1 VLLSK
6 LFSYRDGIA
15 GTMKHR
21 PLKNSIRLAG
31 LSSLLLLVPTLGF
44 VQGCTDLTEVPTS
57 SIAPENFYRNEE
69 EVLGG
74 LASVYAQLRQTI
86 EASYNASEV
95 SSDEYIVPTRG
106 TDWYDNGRW
115 LLFDRQLYEANNTAS
130 NNDGLNGA
138 WNALFVGV
146 ARANVAIA
154 AVNTVDF
161 PTKPVVLAELRTLR
175 AFYYFL
181 LQDLFGGVQIVED
194 TEIKARERNTRAEVF
209 AFIESELNETRTVL
223 PPSWSAEMNGRMT
236 RGAADAILA
245 SLYINAQVFSG
256 DVTATG
262 LTPGAAKWQEA
273 ADAADRVINSGI
285 YSLATDFH
293 ANFAPDN
300 HTSPEIIMSIKFL
313 NATDLGLNF
322 LMRALHYSQYT
333 PQPWNGFATIAET
346 YLAFDPQDRRRQI
359 FLAGQQFNV
368 DTGLP
373 VNDNQG
379 NPLVFTLDFPP
390 RSGTGNGPD
399 NTLDYAGVRIA
410 KWPADPAR
418 VQQHSSNDFAHFRL
432 AEMYLIKAEALNELG
447 RTAEAIVLVNQVR
460 ARAFAVPEP
469 ISPATTQAQFRTV
482 ILNERLFELTAE
494 GKRRQDQIRLGSYL
508 RPWFNKDQREPY
520 RILMPIPQI
529 QIEANALLAQNP
541 GY

>member
-1 VLLSK
+1 MTN
-6 LFSYRDGIA
+6 R
-15 GTMKHR
+15 
-21 PLKNSIRLAG
+21 RLHKSVRTAG
-31 LSSLLLLVPTLGF
+31 LSTLLLLAPAFGF

-115 LLFDRQLYEANNTAS
+115 LFFDRQTYEANNTAS

-138 WNALFVGV
+138 WGALFIGV

-154 AVNTVDF
+154 AVNAVDF
-161 PTKPVVLAELRTLR
+161 PTKPIVLAELRTLR

-181 LQDLFGGVQIVED
+181 LQDLFGGVPIVED
-194 TEIKARERNTRAEVF
+194 TEIMARPRNTRAEVF
-209 AFIESELNETRTVL
+209 AFIESELNATRTVL
-223 PPSWSAEMNGRMT
+223 PETWPAEMNGRLT

-245 SLYINAQVFSG
+245 SLYINARVFSG
-256 DVTATG
+256 EVSLTG
-262 LTPGAAKWQEA
+262 LTPGPAKWQEA
-273 ADAADRVINSGI
+273 IDAADRVINSGR
-285 YSLATDFH
+285 YSLASNFH
-293 ANFAPDN
+293 ANFAHDN
-300 HTSPEIIMSIKFL
+300 HLSPEIIMAVKFL
-313 NATDLGLNF
+313 NATDLGNNF
-322 LMRALHYSQYT
+322 LMRTLHYSQYT

-346 YLAFDPQDRRRQI
+346 YLTFDPDDRRREI
-359 FLAGQQFNV
+359 FLEGQQFNV

-373 VNDNQG
+373 VEDNQG

-390 RSGTGNGPD
+390 RSGTGNGAD

-410 KWPADPAR
+410 KWAPDPNR
-418 VQQHSSNDFAHFRL
+418 VQQHASNDFAHFRL

-447 RTAEAIVLVNQVR
+447 QTPAAIALVNLVR
-460 ARAFAVPEP
+460 ARAFASPEP
-469 ISPATTQAQFRTV
+469 IPATTTQEQFRTV
-482 ILNERLFELTAE
+482 ILRERLFELTAE
-494 GKRRQDQIRLGSYL
+494 GKRRQDQIRFGDYL
-508 RPWFNKDQREPY
+508 RPWFNKEQREPY

-529 QIEANALLAQNP
+529 QIEANALLTQNP